1 MGVNDFY
8 AAVTP
13 GTKPTDY
20 SGEGNFKVLH
30 DGDER
35 SDEVFVAQRLAISPL
50 GGVLNQVC
58 IVGSGNWKNH
68 RKIL

>member
-8 AAVTP
+8 TAVTP

-35 SDEVFVAQRLAISPL
+35 SDEVFVAQRVSISPL
-50 GGVLNQVC
+50 GGVLNQV
-58 IVGSGNWKNH
+58 
-68 RKIL
+68 